1 MSGAVCVHVQEFVVL
16 CGDFVVTPDVRLDFI
31 GVPCGALLVSDYD
44 PGVIRR
50 AANLARAA
58 NRV

>member
-1 MSGAVCVHVQEFVVL
+1 HVQEFVVL

-31 GVPCGALLVSDYD
+31 GVPCGAPLVSDYD
-44 PGVIRR
+44 PGVIRP

-58 NRV
+58 NRA